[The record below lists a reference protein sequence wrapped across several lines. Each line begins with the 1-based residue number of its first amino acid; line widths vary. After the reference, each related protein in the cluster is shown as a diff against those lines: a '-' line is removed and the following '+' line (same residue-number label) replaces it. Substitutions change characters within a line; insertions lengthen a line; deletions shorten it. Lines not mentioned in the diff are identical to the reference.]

1 MLPAILIGA
10 VALLLTY
17 SSTRQHRK
25 SAAPC
30 PTLTPGKGRLAGYDY
45 IEFATGGA
53 QLSDRLPIVFL
64 FHGRGARPES
74 ISKYLENLQSRAR
87 IVIPRGQLGT
97 TSNPLWFELK
107 AATQDQDALA
117 AQMRAEAKKVAA
129 FIREANRCLKGVGKP
144 IVTGHSQGGMMS
156 LAIAAVDP
164 SLPREAIVVSGWL
177 PVKLWPKTL
186 PVTHLVHGM
195 DDTTVDY
202 SRTADFVARAQG
214 VGLPID
220 LISIPGRGHGL
231 GGDLEAQ
238 WLELVDQAL
247 RN

>member
-1 MLPAILIGA
+1 MLPAILVGA
-10 VALLLTY
+10 TLLLLA
-17 SSTRQHRK
+17 SSSGRPRQR
-25 SAAPC
+25 AAC
-30 PTLTPGKGRLAGYDY
+30 PTVTHGKGRLSGYEY
-45 IEFATGGA
+45 IEIATGGA

-97 TSNPLWFELK
+97 SSNPLWFELK
-107 AATQDQDALA
+107 AATQDQDTLA
-117 AQMRAEAKKVAA
+117 AQMREEAKKVAA
-129 FIREANRCLKGVGKP
+129 FIREANRCLKGVGNP

-164 SLPREAIVVSGWL
+164 NLPREAIVVSGWL

-214 VGLPID
+214 AGLPID

-247 RN
+247 SY